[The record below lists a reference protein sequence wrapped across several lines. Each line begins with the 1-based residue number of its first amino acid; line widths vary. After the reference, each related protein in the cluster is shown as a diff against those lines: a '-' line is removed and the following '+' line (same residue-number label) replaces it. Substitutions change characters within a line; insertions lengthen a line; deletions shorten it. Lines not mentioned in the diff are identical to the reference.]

1 MLSMVNGMGTTTK
14 FTITLDNEQFGEIK
28 RIVAKGGAPSVS
40 AFVKK
45 AVATALDDV
54 VGWQQTLDEMLEETG
69 GPMTDAERAWA
80 DEILGH
86 RPSKT
91 RRKRS

>member
-1 MLSMVNGMGTTTK
+1 MLDMVNGMATTTK
-14 FTITLDNEQFGEIK
+14 FTITLDNTQFEEIK
-28 RIVAKGGAPSVS
+28 RIVAAGQAPSVS

-45 AVATALDDV
+45 AIATALDDV
-54 VGWQQTLDEMLEETG
+54 VGWRQTLDEMLAETG
-69 GPMTDAERAWA
+69 GPLTDAERAWA

-86 RPSKT
+86 RPSTT